1 MKKIILSFIA
11 TLFLSPLAYAAVM
24 NSTSYSIQSDS
35 INFGGGKSGSTNY
48 SQESTFG
55 EIATGLS
62 NSTNY
67 QIKAGYQQM
76 QEVYLSIATVADVTL
91 SPSIN
96 STGGGTANGSTVV
109 TVTTDDPA
117 GYELYIKAS
126 STPALKSGSNSFAD
140 YVPAGANP
148 DLTFTVG
155 AATSA
160 FGFSPEGSDIVQKY
174 KDNGSTCNAGSSDTT
189 NACWNALSTVN
200 ELIAKKTTGNHPS
213 GTATTLKFRA
223 QSGVSNVQPVGTYT
237 ATTTVT
243 AIAL

>member
-1 MKKIILSFIA
+1 M
-11 TLFLSPLAYAAVM
+11 
-24 NSTSYSIQSDS
+24 
-35 INFGGGKSGSTNY
+35 
-48 SQESTFG
+48 
-55 EIATGLS
+55 TGVQ
-62 NSTNY
+62 TC
-67 QIKAGYQQM
+67 
-76 QEVYLSIATVADVTL
+76 
-91 SPSIN
+91 
-96 STGGGTANGSTVV
+96 
-109 TVTTDDPA
+109 
-117 GYELYIKAS
+117 
-126 STPALKSGSNSFAD
+126 ALPIS
-140 YVPAGANP
+140 GANP